1 MRSHPMF
8 GTLVLV
14 CACGGGTYFT
24 TLRAS
29 PSASPADAIA
39 CARSKLGQLGYK
51 QTSFDE
57 SDFRVT
63 ARKVDNRVQRADP
76 QYRHNIDR
84 LEIQAAP
91 GADGKTS
98 LTVIGRSFAELET
111 HRGPTEEEERASGD
125 VKQSAQAILDACGQP

>member
-14 CACGGGTYFT
+14 CACGGGTYLT

-39 CARSKLGQLGYK
+39 CVRSKLDPLGYK

-57 SDFRVT
+57 ADNRVT
-63 ARKVDNRVQRADP
+63 ARKVDTSVHRADP
-76 QYRHNIDR
+76 RYRRNIDR
-84 LEIQAAP
+84 LEIEAAP

-98 LTVIGRSFAELET
+98 LKVIGRTFAEFET
-111 HRGPTEEEERASGD
+111 QRGPTEEEERASTG